1 MTRTQPANIGELRHR
16 ITFQSL
22 SLTSDGQGG
31 SSTSWTNFK
40 TVWARI
46 KPISGR
52 ERNFAQRI
60 EDVYTHEI
68 TIRKCDGLT
77 TTMRISYQNRIF
89 QVKSIQKDTE
99 ENFWMKI
106 LTEEKVG
113 T

>member
-1 MTRTQPANIGELRHR
+1 MTTKQPVNIGELRHR

-22 SLTSDGQGG
+22 SLTGDGQGG
-31 SSTSWTNFK
+31 SLTSWTNFK
-40 TVWARI
+40 TVWAKL

-68 TIRKCDGLT
+68 TIRKLDGIT
-77 TTMRISYQNRIF
+77 TTMRISFQNRIF
-89 QVKSIQKDTE
+89 QVKSIQPIDE
-99 ENFWMKI
+99 ERFWMKI